1 MVLLLAEALQELFF
15 PWVEASAGILAHL
28 ATTSPHEDV
37 RSYAMAAL
45 PEMVRATAKALAIEH
60 NQQHQLTSPR
70 TFINAGT
77 SPRTAIGRS
86 NSSSKLNGF
95 AVAPAAAVA
104 AAAAAV
110 VGNGTSG
117 DSRSG
122 VVLLLEFCLGKLLD
136 SLQTVRYTHISSFLE
151 LFSVLKNVAEVAQL

>member
-1 MVLLLAEALQELFF
+1 
-15 PWVEASAGILAHL
+15 
-28 ATTSPHEDV
+28 
-37 RSYAMAAL
+37 
-45 PEMVRATAKALAIEH
+45 MVRATAKALAIEH

-70 TFINAGT
+70 TSINAGT

-95 AVAPAAAVA
+95 AAAPAAAAVAVA
-104 AAAAAV
+104 AAA
-110 VGNGTSG
+110 NGTSG

-136 SLQTVRYTHISSFLE
+136 SLQTVRYTHNLCLE
-151 LFSVLKNVAEVAQL
+151 LFSIAKKSFRSGAIVLRLPCRDCAAAYFDTVYRV

>member
-1 MVLLLAEALQELFF
+1 
-15 PWVEASAGILAHL
+15 
-28 ATTSPHEDV
+28 
-37 RSYAMAAL
+37 
-45 PEMVRATAKALAIEH
+45 MVRATAKALAIEH

-70 TFINAGT
+70 TSLNAGT

-95 AVAPAAAVA
+95 AVVPVPAVA
-104 AAAAAV
+104 AAAATAAV

-136 SLQTVRYTHISSFLE
+136 SLQTVRYTHISCFLE